1 MCVCVYLW
9 RNSSSNKGVYS
20 HSLHRPRVCDMHRRE
35 PLERGGGDDNFT
47 TALGIKSS
55 IYNECREQ
63 HVYYHATVRVKA
75 SHMTSHPRHVGT
87 EKTWLGTRPVPMWPG
102 NEASSHVAWE
112 RGQFPCCL
120 GIRLV
125 PMWPGNEASSHMAWE

>member
-1 MCVCVYLW
+1 MRLVCVCLCVCVYLW

-55 IYNECREQ
+55 IM
-63 HVYYHATVRVKA
+63 
-75 SHMTSHPRHVGT
+75 ST
-87 EKTWLGTRPVPMWPG
+87 ENMCTTMLQSG
-102 NEASSHVAWE
+102 
-112 RGQFPCCL
+112 
-120 GIRLV
+120 
-125 PMWPGNEASSHMAWE
+125 